1 MFIVKL
7 GGSVITDKN
16 KENSFR
22 KKNVQRLV
30 NEIKK
35 SNKKIILVHG
45 AGSFGHITAEK
56 YQLNQGY
63 KRKNQLRGLSLTH
76 TNVRKLNLMVINNL
90 QDAGIPAVS
99 VPPFMIMK
107 LNEHGIV
114 SFDFE
119 VFDNLLKLGFMPV
132 TFGDVVLDQKL
143 GFSICSGDL
152 IVEAL
157 ACHYKPERTVFV
169 IDEDGLFSSNPKV
182 DKNARL
188 LKHITIEGLNELKTT
203 IDTHSDVT
211 GGMKGKINAIK
222 NISNQGLSTILLN
235 GNKVGRLYC
244 ALIDEDITGTFVSG
258 DKK

>member
-22 KKNVQRLV
+22 KKIVQRLA

-63 KRKNQLRGLSLTH
+63 KSKNQLRGLSLTH

-99 VPPFMIMK
+99 VPPFMIIK

-235 GNKVGRLYC
+235 GNKAGRLYC
-244 ALIDEDITGTFVSG
+244 ALIGEDITGTFVSG